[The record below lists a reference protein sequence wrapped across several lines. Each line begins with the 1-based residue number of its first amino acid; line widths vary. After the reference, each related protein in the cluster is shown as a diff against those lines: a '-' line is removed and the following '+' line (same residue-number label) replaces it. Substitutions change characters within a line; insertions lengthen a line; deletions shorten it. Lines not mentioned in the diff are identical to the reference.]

1 MSWPELQA
9 FQDEFS
15 TLVGN
20 LSETLQTLEQRK
32 FDSLLVYLNE
42 RLRPMVDGYLPT
54 QGAPSLPNGPTLSEL
69 IQHLQNCN
77 YWSYLNP
84 DLLESIIKHVSGVGS
99 PLASLMAEYKKSFR
113 TKVTD
118 TLKECKRNNV
128 KPEHYTTLHHPSW
141 RYQQQGISDH
151 RSFHLYQI
159 LQVKDSLVQ
168 KFGMSDA
175 LFKKLRTEM
184 TARYADGPIFTD
196 EDVHRLLDEERGDGE
211 QGGWSLASQSDNV
224 EVWRK
229 AEEGVPVHLLKVRV
243 PLCLCSFVLP
253 LFVCACII
261 LNFLISMQLIMLLQ
275 ACCFP

>member
-1 MSWPELQA
+1 
-9 FQDEFS
+9 
-15 TLVGN
+15 
-20 LSETLQTLEQRK
+20 
-32 FDSLLVYLNE
+32 
-42 RLRPMVDGYLPT
+42 MVDGCLPT
-54 QGAPSLPNGPTLSEL
+54 QGAPSLPNGPTPSEL
-69 IQHLQNCN
+69 IQHLQNYN

-113 TKVTD
+113 TKVTN

-128 KPEHYTTLHHPSW
+128 KPEPPPHYTTLHPHSC
-141 RYQQQGISDH
+141 RDQQQGISDH

-159 LQVKDSLVQ
+159 LQMKDYLVQ

-175 LFKKLRTEM
+175 LFKKWRTEM
-184 TARYADGPIFTD
+184 TARYAGGPIFTD

-261 LNFLISMQLIMLLQ
+261 LNFPISMQLIMLLQ
-275 ACCFP
+275 ACCFPWIPHTQAVQLPAPKSVENLRMLTLYALPS